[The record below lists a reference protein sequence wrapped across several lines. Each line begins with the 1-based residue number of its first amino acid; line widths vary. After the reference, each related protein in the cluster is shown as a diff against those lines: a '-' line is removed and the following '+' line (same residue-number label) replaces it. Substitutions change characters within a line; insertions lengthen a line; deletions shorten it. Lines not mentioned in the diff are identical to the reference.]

1 MTVEG
6 LCDIN
11 VCIACPREETPGNYV
26 MGSCKI
32 VCHESNILSPKL
44 FVFRGQI
51 PVFRLKRGGNSNGS
65 RYWVVVA
72 HARLKLLCLFPFL
85 IGLNAKICCV
95 HSPHNCQWKRPKHS
109 ISSGLK
115 TGSSGEFIQSNCCD
129 IVVVAV
135 RTVGVCYYWI
145 MRHYL
150 LQPTPASGLAG
161 NTNEI
166 PAQARTDQ
174 SGCSEGA
181 DAADSRLVA
190 TQRRS
195 GAQRSVL

>member
-72 HARLKLLCLFPFL
+72 HARLKLLFISLSNRFKRENLLCALTSQLSVEEAETLHLKWTKNRKLRWVYSIKLLWYCGCCCQNRRCLLLLDYEALF
-85 IGLNAKICCV
+85 AAAY
-95 HSPHNCQWKRPKHS
+95 
-109 ISSGLK
+109 SG
-115 TGSSGEFIQSNCCD
+115 
-129 IVVVAV
+129 V
-135 RTVGVCYYWI
+135 RT
-145 MRHYL
+145 
-150 LQPTPASGLAG
+150 
-161 NTNEI
+161 
-166 PAQARTDQ
+166 
-174 SGCSEGA
+174 
-181 DAADSRLVA
+181 SR
-190 TQRRS
+190 
-195 GAQRSVL
+195 